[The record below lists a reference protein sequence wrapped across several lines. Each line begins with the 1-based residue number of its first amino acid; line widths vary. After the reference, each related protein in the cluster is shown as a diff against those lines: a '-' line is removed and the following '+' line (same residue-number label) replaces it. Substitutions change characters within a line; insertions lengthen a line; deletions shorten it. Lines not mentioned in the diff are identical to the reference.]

1 MPISTSL
8 RLERRLLRD
17 GAELVC
23 GMDEVGRGALS
34 GPVSVGA
41 VVVDASTPPATDFRD
56 SKVLTPRAR
65 AQMAPRIR
73 DWSLSS
79 AVGHASAE
87 EIDSHGIIDAL
98 RLAANRALAMLTV
111 MPEVVLLD
119 GRHDWLTP
127 PQQGSLFE
135 EDLLEKDLCETDFGS
150 PDGRPAFNSRVVTQ
164 VKADMTCTS
173 VAAASVLAKIERDA
187 IMTDL
192 AAQFPEYGWAGN
204 KGYASPEHIDA
215 LSRLGPTSLHR
226 RSWRLPG
233 VTTDDQP

>member
-87 EIDSHGIIDAL
+87 EIDSHGIIGAL

-111 MPEVVLLD
+111 IPEVVLLD

-127 PQQGSLFE
+127 AQQGSLFE
-135 EDLLEKDLCETDFGS
+135 MDLREVESGS
-150 PDGRPAFNSRVVTQ
+150 PDGRPVFNGRVVTQ

>member
-8 RLERRLLRD
+8 RVERRLLRD

-41 VVVDASTPPATDFRD
+41 AVVDASTPPATDFRD

-87 EIDSHGIIDAL
+87 EIDSHGIIGAL
-98 RLAANRALAMLTV
+98 RLAANRALAMLSV
-111 MPEVVLLD
+111 RPEVVLLD

-127 PQQGSLFE
+127 AQQGSLFE
-135 EDLLEKDLCETDFGS
+135 VESGS
-150 PDGRPAFNSRVVTQ
+150 PDGRPVFNGRVVTQ

-187 IMTDL
+187 IMSDL

-215 LSRLGPTSLHR
+215 LSRLGPTSMHR

-233 VTTDDQP
+233 VTPDDQP

>member
-8 RLERRLLRD
+8 RVERRLLRD

-87 EIDSHGIIDAL
+87 EIDSHGIIGAL

-135 EDLLEKDLCETDFGS
+135 KDLREMDFGS
-150 PDGRPAFNSRVVTQ
+150 PDGRPAFNSRVVTL

-192 AAQFPEYGWAGN
+192 AAQCPEYGWAGN

-215 LSRLGPTSLHR
+215 LSRLGPTSMHR

-233 VTTDDQP
+233 VTPDDQP

>member
-8 RLERRLLRD
+8 RVERRLLRD
-17 GAELVC
+17 GAEFVC

-41 VVVDASTPPATDFRD
+41 AVVDASTPPATDFRD

-87 EIDSHGIIDAL
+87 EIDCHGIIGAL

-111 MPEVVLLD
+111 IPEVVLLD

-127 PQQGSLFE
+127 AQQGSLFE
-135 EDLLEKDLCETDFGS
+135 VESGS
-150 PDGRPAFNSRVVTQ
+150 PDGHPVFNGRVVTQ
-164 VKADMTCTS
+164 AKADMTCTS

-215 LSRLGPTSLHR
+215 LSRLGPTSMHR

-233 VTTDDQP
+233 VTPDDQP

>member
-8 RLERRLLRD
+8 RVERRLLRD
-17 GAELVC
+17 DAELVC

-34 GPVSVGA
+34 GPVSVGV
-41 VVVDASTPPATDFRD
+41 VVVDAFTPPATDFRD

-87 EIDSHGIIDAL
+87 EIDSHGIIGAL

-127 PQQGSLFE
+127 AQQGSLFE
-135 EDLLEKDLCETDFGS
+135 VESGS
-150 PDGRPAFNSRVVTQ
+150 PDGRPVFNGRVVTQ

-215 LSRLGPTSLHR
+215 LSRLGPTSMHR

-233 VTTDDQP
+233 VSPDDQP

>member
-1 MPISTSL
+1 
-8 RLERRLLRD
+8 
-17 GAELVC
+17 
-23 GMDEVGRGALS
+23 
-34 GPVSVGA
+34 
-41 VVVDASTPPATDFRD
+41 
-56 SKVLTPRAR
+56 
-65 AQMAPRIR
+65 
-73 DWSLSS
+73 
-79 AVGHASAE
+79 
-87 EIDSHGIIDAL
+87 
-98 RLAANRALAMLTV
+98 MLTV

-127 PQQGSLFE
+127 AQQGSLFE
-135 EDLLEKDLCETDFGS
+135 VESGS
-150 PDGRPAFNSRVVTQ
+150 PDGRPVFNGRVVTQ

-215 LSRLGPTSLHR
+215 LSRLGPTSMHR

-233 VTTDDQP
+233 VSPDDQP

>member
-8 RLERRLLRD
+8 RVERRLLRD
-17 GAELVC
+17 DAELVC

-87 EIDSHGIIDAL
+87 EIDSHGIIGAL

-127 PQQGSLFE
+127 AQQGSLFE
-135 EDLLEKDLCETDFGS
+135 VESGS
-150 PDGRPAFNSRVVTQ
+150 PDGRPVFNGRVVTQ

-215 LSRLGPTSLHR
+215 LSRLGPTSMHR

-233 VTTDDQP
+233 VSPDDQP

>member
-8 RLERRLLRD
+8 RVERRLLRD

-41 VVVDASTPPATDFRD
+41 AVVDASTPPATDFRD

-87 EIDSHGIIDAL
+87 EIDSHGIIGAL

-127 PQQGSLFE
+127 AQQGSLFE
-135 EDLLEKDLCETDFGS
+135 VESGS
-150 PDGRPAFNSRVVTQ
+150 PDGRPVFNGRVVTQ

-215 LSRLGPTSLHR
+215 LSRLGPTSMHR

-233 VTTDDQP
+233 VTPDDQP

>member
-8 RLERRLLRD
+8 RVERRLLRD

-41 VVVDASTPPATDFRD
+41 VVVDAFTPPATDFRD

-87 EIDSHGIIDAL
+87 EIDSHGIIGAL

-127 PQQGSLFE
+127 AQQGSLFE
-135 EDLLEKDLCETDFGS
+135 VESGS
-150 PDGRPAFNSRVVTQ
+150 PDGRPVFNGRVVTQ

-215 LSRLGPTSLHR
+215 LSRLGPTSMHR

-233 VTTDDQP
+233 VSPDDQP

>member
-8 RLERRLLRD
+8 RVERRLLRD
-17 GAELVC
+17 DAELVC

-41 VVVDASTPPATDFRD
+41 VVVDAFTPPATDFRD

-87 EIDSHGIIDAL
+87 EIDSHGIIGAL

-127 PQQGSLFE
+127 AQQGSLFE
-135 EDLLEKDLCETDFGS
+135 VESGS
-150 PDGRPAFNSRVVTQ
+150 PDGRPVFNGRVVTQ

-215 LSRLGPTSLHR
+215 LSRLGPTSMHR

-233 VTTDDQP
+233 VTPDDQP

>member
-8 RLERRLLRD
+8 RVERRLLRD

-41 VVVDASTPPATDFRD
+41 AVVDASTPPATDFRD

-87 EIDSHGIIDAL
+87 EIDSHGIIGAL

-127 PQQGSLFE
+127 AQQGSLFE
-135 EDLLEKDLCETDFGS
+135 VESGS
-150 PDGRPAFNSRVVTQ
+150 PDGRPVFNGRVVTQ

-215 LSRLGPTSLHR
+215 LTRLGPTSMHR

-233 VTTDDQP
+233 VTPDDQP